1 MKRVIKQVVEY
12 LFNVLGRI
20 RPRDGGLSRFSPQ
33 LLRRYVVGTVW
44 SVVLA
49 MAFLVALFLVV
60 GCGTP
65 ATPPTSVP
73 PTDTPT
79 PSPTST
85 PTAEPVSEDDLAV
98 CDAYQHLVDAWPVDS
113 EAVHAAGSAQEVY
126 QAIEAAGAALVTAGQ
141 SADDPELARVGERV
155 GEAAVKFI
163 QMDES
168 ARQVGFVPFFEE
180 AHIQGEALSSL
191 CAEIGRPIS
200 LP

>member
-1 MKRVIKQVVEY
+1 MKRVIKQVVGY
-12 LFNVLGRI
+12 HLNVLGRI
-20 RPRDGGLSRFSPQ
+20 RPRDGGLSRFPPQ
-33 LLRRYVVGTVW
+33 LLRRYVVDTVW

-49 MAFLVALFLVV
+49 MALLVALFLAV
-60 GCGTP
+60 GCGTL
-65 ATPPTSVP
+65 A
-73 PTDTPT
+73 
-79 PSPTST
+79 T
-85 PTAEPVSEDDLAV
+85 PTAEPVAENDLAV

-113 EAVHAAGSAQEVY
+113 EAVHAAGSAQEIY

-141 SADDPELARVGERV
+141 SADDPELARVGESV

-180 AHIQGEALSSL
+180 SHIQGEALSSL